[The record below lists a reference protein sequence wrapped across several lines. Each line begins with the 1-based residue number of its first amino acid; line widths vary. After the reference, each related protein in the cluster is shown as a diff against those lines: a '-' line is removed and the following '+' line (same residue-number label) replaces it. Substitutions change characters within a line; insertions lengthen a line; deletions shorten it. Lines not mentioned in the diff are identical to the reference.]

1 MTLAAHIHTYIC
13 NAKFRRHTRCTQWL
27 CSQLLALEGNMRYA
41 LVRVRESAESIAFY
55 GGEKAEARMVGSK
68 KQAGV

>member
-1 MTLAAHIHTYIC
+1 
-13 NAKFRRHTRCTQWL
+13 
-27 CSQLLALEGNMRYA
+27 MRYA